1 MSGERTEKASQHR
14 RQKAQQDGDRPRSRE
29 LLSAAALLGGSLALG
44 WAARG
49 WTPQWR
55 SRYQDALAMSRMPD
69 PSVDALGGAVR
80 GLLVA
85 GAAPC
90 LLVMLSAAAASVA
103 VGLAQN
109 RSVSVHP
116 KALAPKWDRLNP
128 LQNGKQLFSSRA
140 LVRLGKSLAPV
151 VILSLQLI
159 RHLTTLAQMP
169 VFSLE
174 RLPDVFA
181 AAYSLLV
188 TTAWVMLGWSLVDF
202 VVEWKQWE
210 SRLKMSKQDIRDEIK
225 ETDGNPQLKGRIRG
239 LQRQM
244 RHRTIRADVR
254 KASVVVTNPTHY
266 AVALSF
272 DMSTMEAPKVLAK
285 GRDLVAAQIREEARW
300 AGVPLVEN
308 PPLARS
314 LYRAVEPG
322 QSIPVEL
329 YAAVAAILAYLF
341 RQEAEERARQ
351 QWQQQQSQQQARGQ
365 QQDQN
370 YRDAG
375 GPAATAGTAASALAG
390 QLAAGSNRL
399 PSLYPRAE
407 EAL

>member
-14 RQKAQQDGDRPRSRE
+14 RQKAQKDGDRPRSRE

-55 SRYQDALAMSRMPD
+55 ARYEGALAMSRMPD
-69 PSVDALGGAVR
+69 PNVDALGVAVR
-80 GLLVA
+80 SLIVA

-90 LLVMLSAAAASVA
+90 LLVMLSAATASVA
-103 VGLAQN
+103 VAFAQN
-109 RSVSVHP
+109 RGVSVHP
-116 KALAPKWDRLNP
+116 AALSPKWNRVNP
-128 LQNGKQLFSSRA
+128 IENAKQLFSSRA
-140 LVRLGKSLAPV
+140 IVRLGKSLVPV
-151 VILSLQLI
+151 IILTLQLVH
-159 RHLTTLAQMP
+159 HLTALAHVP

-181 AAYSLLV
+181 AAYSMLV
-188 TTAWVMLGWSLVDF
+188 TTAWVLLAWSVVDYL
-202 VVEWKQWE
+202 VEWRQWE
-210 SRLKMSKQDIRDEIK
+210 SRLKMSKQDVRDEMK
-225 ETDGNPQLKGRIRG
+225 ETEGNPQLKGRIRG

-244 RHRTIRADVR
+244 RSRTIRADVR
-254 KASVVVTNPTHY
+254 KASVVITNPTHY

-272 DMSTMEAPKVLAK
+272 DLNTMEAPKVLAK
-285 GRDLVAAQIREEARW
+285 GRDLVAAQIRQEARW

-314 LYRAVEPG
+314 LFRAVEPG

-341 RQEAEERARQ
+341 RQEAEARIRQEIEQQQRQEQQRRRQTPRQ
-351 QWQQQQSQQQARGQ
+351 QPRGAANATARVDVIPGELLQQSDARP
-365 QQDQN
+365 N
-370 YRDAG
+370 
-375 GPAATAGTAASALAG
+375 PLS
-390 QLAAGSNRL
+390 
-399 PSLYPRAE
+399 PSE
-407 EAL
+407 ETL